1 MNKKIAFI
9 SELGFNGKIGRD
21 HRHMRTEYAQFCA
34 LGADH
39 YNVYG
44 INNIEKT
51 DYDHVILLISKTPKL
66 REDLYEINLVEK
78 ARRIGKKIWWMQEST
93 TWIYQDKP
101 LHLQIWHYNTIS
113 DCDAILSE
121 NDTDWSYY
129 KGHWPDKPVHT
140 IPTLMIEDTLLGA
153 REVEREDKTMMG
165 GNFVSWYGGFDSY
178 MISRLFENP
187 IYQPSMRSI
196 DGEDQLVNVLPHM
209 QFVDWIYK
217 LAEFKYA
224 VHLMP
229 SITAGTFVL
238 NCAFLGVPCIGY
250 AKSDPQRLCHPSL
263 GIEHYDMETARKLAI
278 RLRDDTDFYNKCSK
292 EATDNHNK
300 YFGEKVFL
308 NKMEKILC

>member
-1 MNKKIAFI
+1 MRIRKDY
-9 SELGFNGKIGRD
+9 NG
-21 HRHMRTEYAQFCA
+21 TEYYNATDAAKFLGMPNSTFIYFYDKRNQLSDQF
-34 LGADH
+34 
-39 YNVYG
+39 
-44 INNIEKT
+44 K
-51 DYDHVILLISKTPKL
+51 PKYHIFL
-66 REDLYEINLVEK
+66 
-78 ARRIGKKIWWMQEST
+78 GKKIWWMQEST

-129 KGHWPDKPVHT
+129 KGHWPDKPVYT

-238 NCAFLGVPCIGY
+238 NCVSVMQNQTHRDY
-250 AKSDPQRLCHPSL
+250 ATPHW
-263 GIEHYDMETARKLAI
+263 
-278 RLRDDTDFYNKCSK
+278 
-292 EATDNHNK
+292 
-300 YFGEKVFL
+300 V
-308 NKMEKILC
+308 